1 MLKIK
6 ITGVVTTGFSIT
18 IFYLHRVSYA
28 VHISS
33 SFFCVFFVE
42 IPHPKNR
49 FKAIIDPSDMF
60 NLLLSYLA
68 VTLTN
73 ATIIL
78 EFSLL
83 YTANQLRDVCTE
95 FITNNLGYLIE
106 TRFET
111 EWVEWI
117 LVRLACL
124 GEFGGGSW
132 IIILDLGYSPF
143 FGYFLQLFII
153 SSCS

>member
-6 ITGVVTTGFSIT
+6 ITGVVTTGFAIT

-33 SFFCVFFVE
+33 SFSCLFFAE
-42 IPHPKNR
+42 MPHPKNR
-49 FKAIIDPSDMF
+49 FKAIIDLSDMF
-60 NLLLSYLA
+60 NLLLSYLV

-73 ATIIL
+73 ATKIL

-83 YTANQLRDVCTE
+83 YNANQLRDVCTE
-95 FITNNLGYLIE
+95 FITNNLVHLIE

-111 EWVEWI
+111 ERVE
-117 LVRLACL
+117 
-124 GEFGGGSW
+124 
-132 IIILDLGYSPF
+132 
-143 FGYFLQLFII
+143 
-153 SSCS
+153 